1 MYDHPEGFPTVG
13 KRYYPAPAQGVAVI
27 EINIF
32 STDPN
37 GDTTDKPSV
46 ESIRVKVFTSLSAL
60 FFTTHPFFRKKG
72 WLGRIGTRA

>member
-60 FFTTHPFFRKKG
+60 FLR
-72 WLGRIGTRA
+72 RILFSAKRDG